1 MKGFPKSWGMGVEP
15 ISVGDVSPKN
25 PSFLRVKGLSIK

>member
-1 MKGFPKSWGMGVEP
+1 MSVIVLGIGVEP

-25 PSFLRVKGLSIK
+25 PSFLRAKGLSIK